1 MEAGIVDRDWGFAR
15 HARKHHY
22 SIADR
27 WFQNQR
33 HEISQ
38 MCFFGGVHF
47 QKRRE
52 EAAGKSMQILSH
64 PYLQRGTKIS
74 DQCLIICE
82 LYLTGKKM
90 GFGFNTINPKIV
102 QMNGINFLQKALYDI
117 IGCQCIIIE
126 GLVTSERPLQTTA
139 LASGIPERPSNDHLI
154 MDTKS
159 CAKQR
164 EILQNADAHART
176 VWLHHRLP
184 GW

>member
-1 MEAGIVDRDWGFAR
+1 MGGPVLLAYFNELLWGSDRRCQKWRSAIQPTSFNASLLTTVFLLHVSKAGEATGRTTRATSKKHMWSAIWLKGVGRNWINISPVLIFRLCSFEEKIEAGIVDRDWGFAR

-64 PYLQRGTKIS
+64 PYL
-74 DQCLIICE
+74 
-82 LYLTGKKM
+82 
-90 GFGFNTINPKIV
+90 
-102 QMNGINFLQKALYDI
+102 
-117 IGCQCIIIE
+117 
-126 GLVTSERPLQTTA
+126 
-139 LASGIPERPSNDHLI
+139 
-154 MDTKS
+154 
-159 CAKQR
+159 
-164 EILQNADAHART
+164 
-176 VWLHHRLP
+176 
-184 GW
+184 